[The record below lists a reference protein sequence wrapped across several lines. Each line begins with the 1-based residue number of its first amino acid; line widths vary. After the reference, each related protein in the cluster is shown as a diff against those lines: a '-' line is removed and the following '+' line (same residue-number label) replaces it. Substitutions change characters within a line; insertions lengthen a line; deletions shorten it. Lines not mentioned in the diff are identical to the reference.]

1 MKTLN
6 RRASAIPYSL
16 HAQGRVM
23 NGAFRIDLRND
34 GRTAAEFQVQSRLCT
49 DAWRS
54 YTVEAGNSLCGW
66 WEGVAGTGEYDLTV
80 HGPNGFF
87 RHFRGTLSGADGRV
101 VEVRATYDVHP
112 HGVRLE
118 LSNATGQELIVSVF
132 DRHQSRT
139 TAFVVDPGESESRRW
154 AVERTGGWYDLIVTV
169 NGNHTFAMQ
178 LAGHVENGNDSISD
192 RLTEAFV

>member
-87 RHFRGTLSGADGRV
+87 RHFRGTLSGADGR
-101 VEVRATYDVHP
+101 
-112 HGVRLE
+112 
-118 LSNATGQELIVSVF
+118 
-132 DRHQSRT
+132 
-139 TAFVVDPGESESRRW
+139 
-154 AVERTGGWYDLIVTV
+154 
-169 NGNHTFAMQ
+169 
-178 LAGHVENGNDSISD
+178 
-192 RLTEAFV
+192 

>member
-87 RHFRGTLSGADGRV
+87 RHSEERCQEPTVASSKSARPTTFILMACAWSCRTRPVRSSSSAFLTVTNHEPRRSSSIRENPSRDDGPLSVPADG
-101 VEVRATYDVHP
+101 
-112 HGVRLE
+112 
-118 LSNATGQELIVSVF
+118 
-132 DRHQSRT
+132 T
-139 TAFVVDPGESESRRW
+139 T
-154 AVERTGGWYDLIVTV
+154 
-169 NGNHTFAMQ
+169 
-178 LAGHVENGNDSISD
+178 
-192 RLTEAFV
+192 